1 MVSQLRS
8 TFVFL
13 FVLVASLCGASQLG
27 TPSRALAQNAADKAA
42 AEALF
47 DRGLALLKEGKYSE
61 ACERLEQSQAIE
73 RGIGTMLYLAECY
86 EKVGKTASAWALF
99 REAASLAQAEG
110 QVERAEA
117 GKRRAEKLEKS
128 LSKLAVQVPSANKV
142 PGLRITDNGSSL
154 LPSVWGLS
162 LPVDPG
168 VHRIEARADGYV
180 TWSSEVNV
188 GGQADSAELRIPLLE
203 RDPNAEVASASS
215 APTPAEAANAA
226 AQPGATGPT
235 AQAPAESGMSKQR
248 VVGIVLGS
256 VGVASILVGA
266 ITGGV
271 AISYEKASED
281 RTGEDGSCRFKSC
294 QTYSERA
301 TKLADASTATW
312 AIGGA
317 LVAGG
322 LLTYFLAPKQ
332 AARAD
337 VAVRLDRQTAAL
349 RVGGVF

>member
-8 TFVFL
+8 TFVPL
-13 FVLVASLCGASQLG
+13 FVLVLGLWGASQVG
-27 TPSRALAQNAADKAA
+27 TASRAFAQNADKAA

-47 DRGLALLKEGKYSE
+47 DRGLSLLKEGKYAE

-110 QVERAEA
+110 QVERADA
-117 GKRRAEKLEKS
+117 GRRRAEKLEKG

-142 PGLRITDNGSSL
+142 PGLRITDNGSAL
-154 LPSVWGLS
+154 LPTVWGLA

-168 VHRIEARADGYV
+168 VHRIEARADGYLP
-180 TWSSEVNV
+180 WSSDVKV
-188 GGQADSAELRIPLLE
+188 GAQADSAELRVPLLE
-203 RDPNAEVASASS
+203 KDPNAEAAAVAT
-215 APTPAEAANAA
+215 APSPAETAA
-226 AQPGATGPT
+226 AASTSSP
-235 AQAPAESGMSKQR
+235 APAAEPVDTGMSGQR
-248 VVGIVLGS
+248 VAGIVLGS
-256 VGVASILVGA
+256 IGVASILVGA
-266 ITGGV
+266 VTGGV
-271 AISYEKASED
+271 AMRYEKASED
-281 RTGEDGSCRFKSC
+281 RTRANGTCRVKSC
-294 QTYSERA
+294 DTYSDKA
-301 TKLADASTATW
+301 ILLADTSTATW

-317 LVAGG
+317 LVAAG

-332 AARAD
+332 KARAD
-337 VAVRLDRQTAAL
+337 VAVRIDHQTAGL